1 MISNIDW
8 NNTVK
13 KEARG
18 INDANLGEV
27 QGVSN
32 GFVFTQRGL
41 IDVEMFRIPQDKAE
55 SFDGSILRFSIS
67 ENEAL
72 NKYRGESTETLS
84 QAEESTTSTLND
96 LGTPLQEKVTDTD

>member
-1 MISNIDW
+1 
-8 NNTVK
+8 
-13 KEARG
+13 
-18 INDANLGEV
+18 
-27 QGVSN
+27 VSN

-55 SFDGSILRFSIS
+55 SYDGSILRFSIS

-96 LGTPLQEKVTDTD
+96 LGTPLQEKVTDTN

>member
-1 MISNIDW
+1 MSSNINW
-8 NNTVK
+8 NDVIK

-18 INDANLGEV
+18 LNDADLGEV

-55 SFDGSILRFSIS
+55 SYDGSILRFSIS
-67 ENEAL
+67 EDEAL
-72 NKYRGESTETLS
+72 KNYQGGLY
-84 QAEESTTSTLND
+84 
-96 LGTPLQEKVTDTD
+96 